1 MSEEY
6 CTGAAS
12 AADVA
17 KIGHSM
23 STSRPVT
30 VLIRELGERIAA
42 HRLSQNLRQED
53 VAQATGISRS
63 TVARLEAG
71 GGGTLDTLVRVLQA
85 LGAED
90 RLGALVPDARVRPL
104 DGRPDAGQRKR
115 ASAPSPDEPSGAA
128 SGTWAWGDGE

>member
-1 MSEEY
+1 MSERHY
-6 CTGAAS
+6 TGGPKAT
-12 AADVA
+12 DVA
-17 KIGHSM
+17 KIGHPM
-23 STSRPVT
+23 SASRPVI

-53 VAQATGISRS
+53 VARATGVSRS

-90 RLGALVPDARVRPL
+90 RLRALVPDARVRPL
-104 DGRPDAGQRKR
+104 DERPDAGQRKR
-115 ASAPSPDEPSGAA
+115 ASAPSPNDPGNSSA
-128 SGTWAWGDGE
+128 TWTWDDAE